1 MSRIITKEA
10 EEVLESFEY
19 LDDILDY
26 LNKLQDE
33 NGYTDEEMD
42 NDLEVALWRA
52 YVLNNYDDFKAF
64 ALSEKI
70 LKKVEAEGINS
81 GLWCYRYSCA
91 IMYMKKFEEAL
102 KYSIRGTEVEPDYPW
117 GWLQLARLY
126 YKFKM
131 IDEAYKAIEK
141 GLELVPGD
149 YEFLTLIDDIKND
162 RGFGIASSHY
172 INPEVDQD
180 ESNPKLINLDEENE
194 EVQEEFKTRYTGDK
208 KKSCV

>member
-1 MSRIITKEA
+1 MSRIITKEMN
-10 EEVLESFEY
+10 EVLESFEY
-19 LDDILDY
+19 FKDIFNYLDEI
-26 LNKLQDE
+26 QEE

-42 NDLEVALWRA
+42 NDLDVALWRA
-52 YVLNNYDDFKAF
+52 YVLNNLDDFKAF
-64 ALSEKI
+64 ADSVKI

-91 IMYMKKFEEAL
+91 IMYMKKFDEAL
-102 KYSIRGTEVEPDYPW
+102 KYSIHGTEVQPDYPW

-131 IDEAYKAIEK
+131 IDKAYEAIEK

-172 INPEVDQD
+172 INPDVDQD
-180 ESNPKLINLDEENE
+180 ESNPRLINLDEEDEKN
-194 EVQEEFKTRYTGDK
+194 QEKFKARYTGSSK
-208 KKSCV
+208 KDCI